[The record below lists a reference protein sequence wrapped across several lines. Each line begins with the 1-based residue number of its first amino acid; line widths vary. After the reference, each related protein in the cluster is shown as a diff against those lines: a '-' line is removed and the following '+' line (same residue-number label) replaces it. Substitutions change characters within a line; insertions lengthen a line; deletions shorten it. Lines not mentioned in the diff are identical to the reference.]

1 LLRQYR
7 LAAGLTQ
14 EGLAERA
21 GLSVRA
27 VQNLE
32 RGDRRPSRDTA
43 SRLAD
48 ALALVGSAR
57 AEFDLAWLAEQDSMA
72 WWMLSEAVALFRSQ
86 GLAPGLAVC
95 ALGAADL
102 EELARKRLGD
112 ARFEVEWRIGRTL
125 SPPQI
130 EATLNELAGPEP
142 LRRSA
147 AA

>member
-1 LLRQYR
+1 
-7 LAAGLTQ
+7 
-14 EGLAERA
+14 
-21 GLSVRA
+21 
-27 VQNLE
+27 
-32 RGDRRPSRDTA
+32 
-43 SRLAD
+43 
-48 ALALVGSAR
+48 
-57 AEFDLAWLAEQDSMA
+57 MA

-86 GLAPGLAVC
+86 ALAPGLAVC

-112 ARFEVEWRIGRTL
+112 PRFEVEWRIGRTL
-125 SPPQI
+125 SRPQI